1 MTTIIRAGGGGES
14 PTYTGPVMRRAL
26 SLALVTALLLPVAG
40 QAQSS
45 RRRTPARKPAPAK
58 PAPAKKEP
66 AAVTC
71 PATLGNG
78 INSKRV
84 FCDVLIG
91 RDPSEGATV
100 TIPPHT
106 GTATLTFDL
115 HNRHTYSE
123 DLVRAG
129 RAFREYTATIVV
141 ATPEGEVLA
150 RPVIYSSFRTAADL
164 LDRVDGGA
172 GPGGVKAVA
181 PTGVEP
187 IVLTVAQD
195 VTEVRLLGERLVT
208 RRLDGEEVATSTGRP
223 VAIVSNV
230 MVEYRPA
237 PAKRTTTKR

>member
-1 MTTIIRAGGGGES
+1 MTTIIRRSRRDGS

-26 SLALVTALLLPVAG
+26 SLALVTALLLPVAAE
-40 QAQSS
+40 AQST
-45 RRRTPARKPAPAK
+45 RRRAPARKPAPAK
-58 PAPAKKEP
+58 PAPPKKEA

-78 INSKRV
+78 MTTKRV

-91 RDPSEGATV
+91 REPSEGVRV
-100 TIPPHT
+100 TIPPHA

-123 DLVRAG
+123 EQVKAR
-129 RAFREYTATIVV
+129 RAFTEYTATIVV

-150 RPVIYSSFRTAADL
+150 RPVVYSSFRTAADL
-164 LDRVDGGA
+164 FDRVDGGA

-187 IVLTVAQD
+187 IILTVAQA
-195 VTEVRLLGERLVT
+195 VTEVRLLGERLVA
-208 RRLDGEEVATSTGRP
+208 RRLDGEEVATSDGRP

-230 MVEYRPA
+230 MVEYKPA
-237 PAKRTTTKR
+237 PAKKTKR